1 MFPISHHTD
10 EETGGSR
17 QTPLLE
23 DDSHK
28 MHRYE
33 VQHALESDFLA
44 TQDDQDD
51 HIEMKQH
58 EDFMPLPQSQ
68 DESNLKNATGV
79 STASVHVEKLIEN
92 VKTLQNKSTSNRN
105 LSQSIRDEGFSGG
118 FTNYASTRK
127 VLVLSAVL
135 VLTYLVAGTVIL
147 AIWVKGDEDEGL
159 PDWNAIDAFYCKY
172 LKRI

>member
-28 MHRYE
+28 MHQYE

-44 TQDDQDD
+44 TPDDQED
-51 HIEMKQH
+51 HIEMKQQ
-58 EDFMPLPQSQ
+58 EEEFIPFPQSQ
-68 DESNLKNATGV
+68 DESQLKTATGV
-79 STASVHVEKLIEN
+79 STASVHIEKLIEN
-92 VKTLQNKSTSNRN
+92 VKTLQNKASNRN
-105 LSQSIRDEGFSGG
+105 LSQSIREEGFSGG
-118 FTNYASTRK
+118 FTDYVSSRK
-127 VLVLSAVL
+127 VLILSAVL

-147 AIWVKGDEDEGL
+147 AIWVGGDENKGL

-172 LKRI
+172 QSL